1 SASWPGG
8 PVSRHACPTRRSSD
22 LEERQDQEE
31 NSVHGVL
38 RDDHH
43 GAREHAQYREE
54 IEEECR
60 QAHFCAFRPVPLQPP
75 RPELLSPMNFPTPR
89 SSPSGSARALSPTG
103 AINQDRKGPSAGPG
117 CMASASEPALFSRS
131 AVLGV
136 ERDVLGDRPL
146 VAIAVVEQALLLV
159 QQLLAGFRRE
169 VGRAWGR
176 ERA

>member
-22 LEERQDQEE
+22 LEARQDQEE

-75 RPELLSPMNFPTPR
+75 RPELLSPMNR
-89 SSPSGSARALSPTG
+89 SEEHT
-103 AINQDRKGPSAGPG
+103 
-117 CMASASEPALFSRS
+117 SELQSR
-131 AVLGV
+131 
-136 ERDVLGDRPL
+136 EKL
-146 VAIAVVEQALLLV
+146 VCRLLL
-159 QQLLAGFRRE
+159 G
-169 VGRAWGR
+169 
-176 ERA
+176 